1 MGLKR
6 YCFANYFL
14 IPKDFKFKRKRIISI
29 DTRLNHMPLM
39 GSPIPMLLLVSIYL
53 LFVGMGKK
61 WMEHRPPVRID
72 RIIIVYNI
80 VQIIANSA
88 LVLMVGSFVEK
99 KNGHHVNAKNH
110 LFFYSQA
117 TNYIFIHNT
126 NFSFVCGPPNFS
138 TDPDGMYEA
147 YVGYSYFIL
156 KLIDYLDTVFFILR
170 KKWAHVSFLHVYHHV
185 MMSIV
190 TLFGLLYV
198 PGSYIN
204 KLNNNSY

>member
-88 LVLMVGSFVEK
+88 LVLMVGSFVECVVTGK
-99 KNGHHVNAKNH
+99 E
-110 LFFYSQA
+110 
-117 TNYIFIHNT
+117 
-126 NFSFVCGPPNFS
+126 SFV
-138 TDPDGMYEA
+138 
-147 YVGYSYFIL
+147 
-156 KLIDYLDTVFFILR
+156 
-170 KKWAHVSFLHVYHHV
+170 FLF
-185 MMSIV
+185 
-190 TLFGLLYV
+190 TG
-198 PGSYIN
+198 N
-204 KLNNNSY
+204 KLHIHS